1 MSTITTA
8 FVFNAPNAA
17 YDFPLSAPYNFDTY
31 NAGMFEGYL
40 PTSEYADTRMGYC
53 PQQMGVWVKR
63 RAAAMIEDSFRTNW
77 RVESRKSAPD
87 LKVAPLAVA
96 AGVLPVA
103 TRAKVKPTTTT
114 KIPATSVAQS
124 IAQQDKAMQQ
134 LFAIAKRRYE
144 QLAKC
149 SGPIPAHVTR
159 VFRPLSE
166 TPSKLNTECRN
177 PRVATQRRG
186 ILKPDPTALQA
197 MGSPAP
203 SPKSPRKVRF
213 LFPEA

>member
-8 FVFNAPNAA
+8 FVYNAPNAA

-40 PTSEYADTRMGYC
+40 PTSNYAGTGMGYC
-53 PQQMGVWVKR
+53 PQQMGVWVQR

-87 LKVAPLAVA
+87 LKVAPPAVA

-103 TRAKVKPTTTT
+103 TAAEVKPTTTA
-114 KIPATSVAQS
+114 KIPATSVARS
-124 IAQQDKAMQQ
+124 IARQDKAVQQ
-134 LFAIAKRRYE
+134 LFAIAKSRYE

-149 SGPIPAHVTR
+149 SGPIPAHVTGLPPPLGDTIQAQYG
-159 VFRPLSE
+159 VSQTTCGDSQALNPQARPNGPSSHGLSC
-166 TPSKLNTECRN
+166 TE
-177 PRVATQRRG
+177 
-186 ILKPDPTALQA
+186 
-197 MGSPAP
+197 
-203 SPKSPRKVRF
+203 
-213 LFPEA
+213 PEESEEGNVPLPGG